1 MKITELDLKTNGKRY
16 KCGNDIFIVKDGDLI
31 NVVSNIYQKD
41 LCIPIAKLL
50 EMEFKEVKEVQNP
63 YTRVNYIEKYC
74 SIGRRGDVGF
84 IQEDSHYY
92 DNELFS
98 IANYFNNK
106 EYAEYVAFK
115 ETLMRRMDRFA
126 WEHNEIDINWRDSC
140 SAKYYIAFDNIYN
153 ELSIDCNCT
162 YQSNNIYFTSREIA
176 AKAIEEFKDDL
187 IKLYT
192 WRFDV

>member
-31 NVVSNIYQKD
+31 NVVNNVYQKD

-50 EMEFKEVKEVQNP
+50 EMEFKEIKEIENP
-63 YTRVNYIEKYC
+63 YARVANEGFYHVIEREGYLNWMA
-74 SIGRRGDVGF
+74 D
-84 IQEDSHYY
+84 DSAY
-92 DNELFS
+92 DDRMFD

-106 EYAEYVAFK
+106 EYAEYIAFK
-115 ETLMRRMDRFA
+115 ETLIRRMDRFA
-126 WEHNEIDINWRDSC
+126 WEHNETAINWRDSC
-140 SAKYYIAFDNIYN
+140 SAKYYIAFDNTYN